1 MTGAALPEVSQADPF
16 VSPRGFTHAVRRVM
30 PNLRMYARR
39 LTRNE
44 ADTDDLVQDTLA
56 RAWAAR
62 ARFEIGTNL
71 KAWLMRIARNSFLSG
86 KRKDRRSVSWDPSI
100 AERLLIAPATQDE
113 GIFSNELDEAVLSLS
128 TGQRAAFELVTR
140 DGLTFEEAA
149 DRLGVPLGTVKSRVS
164 RARRVLVDGFENEA
178 PPQVQLPTPPAP
190 AREASETGGANAYR
204 NWKRSGSRIIG

>member
-1 MTGAALPEVSQADPF
+1 
-16 VSPRGFTHAVRRVM
+16 M

-62 ARFEIGTNL
+62 ERFEVGTNL

-86 KRKDRRSVSWDPSI
+86 KRKDRRSVSWDPAI

-113 GIFSNELDEAVLSLS
+113 GILSSELNEAVLSLS
-128 TGQRAAFELVTR
+128 AGQRAAFELVTR

-149 DRLGVPLGTVKSRVS
+149 GRLGVPLGTLKSRVS
-164 RARRVLVDGFENEA
+164 RARASLANRFETVSPISAET
-178 PPQVQLPTPPAP
+178 PTRLPALDVPKPD
-190 AREASETGGANAYR
+190 GANIYR
-204 NWKRSGSRIIG
+204 EWKKSGSRMIG